1 MRRIVTKKSATAKT
15 QMNIGGCTGEKRGPS
30 IDLFS
35 QMILAL
41 IDDSCAILR
50 LDVKKRKLPVDLVK
64 LAEIAISP
72 YFALRLYAF
81 VAPADVDATCRCS

>member
-1 MRRIVTKKSATAKT
+1 MPGLFVMRRVVTKKSATAKT

-64 LAEIAISP
+64 FGGNCHFTIFRA
-72 YFALRLYAF
+72 
-81 VAPADVDATCRCS
+81 ATIRVRCPSRC